1 MRERAPRLD
10 FNLHPQQIPSP
21 LSNSHDRARLN
32 ASVFSST
39 IHLICYFQRLV
50 DIICRDDTTNSYI
63 CRLEYNLNK
72 SEDFYT
78 MYKKAILSGFC
89 LAFTCLRIQEDVDSH
104 WLHFLPQPLRRE
116 ECTDGW
122 EPHCHNTPCHIWWPP
137 LPLLTIEDPHLILLT
152 GK

>member
-10 FNLHPQQIPSP
+10 FNLHPLHRSP
-21 LSNSHDRARLN
+21 LPPVQLSRRARLN

-50 DIICRDDTTNSYI
+50 DIMCGDDIHNSYS
-63 CRLEYNLNK
+63 CLPEYNLKK

-78 MYKKAILSGFC
+78 MYKNAISSGSR

-122 EPHCHNTPCHIWWPP
+122 EPHCHIGGST
-137 LPLLTIEDPHLILLT
+137 HLAIS
-152 GK
+152 GGRPSPS